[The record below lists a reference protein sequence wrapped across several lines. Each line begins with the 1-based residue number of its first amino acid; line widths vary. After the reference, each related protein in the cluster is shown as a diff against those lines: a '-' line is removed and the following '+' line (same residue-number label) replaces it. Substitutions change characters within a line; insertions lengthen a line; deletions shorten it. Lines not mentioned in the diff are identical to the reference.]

1 MSVSLRIILI
11 IASILV
17 VFYVLRRIRK
27 AKLKIE
33 YSLFWIVFSF
43 LLLIISFFP
52 KIANFF
58 ADICGIQSPVNFV
71 FLFIIFILMLH
82 SFYLTF
88 KVSHIENMIQNL
100 TQEIAVRDALEE
112 KNKNKEK

>member
-1 MSVSLRIILI
+1 MSVSLRIILV

-43 LLLIISFFP
+43 LLLIISIFP

-58 ADICGIQSPVNFV
+58 AKICGIQSPVNFV

-82 SFYLTF
+82 SF
-88 KVSHIENMIQNL
+88 
-100 TQEIAVRDALEE
+100 
-112 KNKNKEK
+112 

>member
-1 MSVSLRIILI
+1 MTVSLRVILI
-11 IASILV
+11 CVSLLV

-43 LLLIISFFP
+43 LLLILSIFP
-52 KIANFF
+52 DIATML
-58 ADICGIQSPVNFV
+58 AAMCGIKSAVNFI
-71 FLFIIFILMLH
+71 FLFMIFIVLLH

-88 KVSHIENMIQNL
+88 KVSHLENMIQNL
-100 TQEIAVRDALEE
+100 TQEIAVRDALRKEE
-112 KNKNKEK
+112 

>member
-1 MSVSLRIILI
+1 MSVSLRIILV

-43 LLLIISFFP
+43 LLLIISIFP

-58 ADICGIQSPVNFV
+58 AKICGIQSPVNFV
-71 FLFIIFILMLH
+71 FLFIILQIRRCICYVRKKM
-82 SFYLTF
+82 
-88 KVSHIENMIQNL
+88 
-100 TQEIAVRDALEE
+100 QEEDSRE
-112 KNKNKEK
+112 